1 MIEWAQKAISLPVS
15 RVSPKP
21 RFDRNHW
28 RRSSTKLTRQMGTF
42 KAVPQSAVMRS
53 NSWWRGVSSLRF
65 GMGGRR
71 VATARRGVS
80 AASGMDGRGRVAS
93 VSLGPRRST
102 RRARRRAGAGAY
114 ASSARRRGL
123 RGASRGRRGFPD
135 GTLVSYSSNERS
147 VDMRSSSSSGR
158 GQDMFCS
165 LRALA
170 QLCLFGA
177 APARPSLRWPRLRY
191 RRGWA
196 RVTTFEARQ
205 RRPRRRLARFY
216 SGDQAQS

>member
-1 MIEWAQKAISLPVS
+1 
-15 RVSPKP
+15 
-21 RFDRNHW
+21 
-28 RRSSTKLTRQMGTF
+28 MGTF
-42 KAVPQSAVMRS
+42 NAVPQSAVMRS

-80 AASGMDGRGRVAS
+80 AASGMDGRGRVAG

-123 RGASRGRRGFPD
+123 RGASRGVAPFHD

-170 QLCLFGA
+170 QLSLSGA
-177 APARPSLRWPRLRY
+177 APARLRLRWPRLRY

-196 RVTTFEARQ
+196 RVTTFEEPGRNPA
-205 RRPRRRLARFY
+205 LSKSSFFA
-216 SGDQAQS
+216 

>member
-1 MIEWAQKAISLPVS
+1 MEWAQKAISLPVS
-15 RVSPKP
+15 RVSPRP
-21 RFDRNHW
+21 RFDRNHCLL
-28 RRSSTKLTRQMGTF
+28 SSTKLTRQMGTF
-42 KAVPQSAVMRS
+42 NAVPQSAVMRS

-65 GMGGRR
+65 GMGGRGR
-71 VATARRGVS
+71 AGAARRFGGVWDEWPGARRGRLS
-80 AASGMDGRGRVAS
+80 RSSS
-93 VSLGPRRST
+93 VDATGAP
-102 RRARRRAGAGAY
+102 ARRRRGICVERAPPRV
-114 ASSARRRGL
+114 ARRL
-123 RGASRGRRGFPD
+123 RGRRGFRN

-170 QLCLFGA
+170 QLSPSGA
-177 APARPSLRWPRLRY
+177 APARLRLRWPRLRY

>member
-1 MIEWAQKAISLPVS
+1 
-15 RVSPKP
+15 
-21 RFDRNHW
+21 
-28 RRSSTKLTRQMGTF
+28 MGTF
-42 KAVPQSAVMRS
+42 NAVPQSAVILS

-80 AASGMDGRGRVAS
+80 AASGMDGRGRVAG

-123 RGASRGRRGFPD
+123 RGASGGAAQFHNR
-135 GTLVSYSSNERS
+135 TLVSYSSNERS

-170 QLCLFGA
+170 QLSLSGA
-177 APARPSLRWPRLRY
+177 APARQRSL
-191 RRGWA
+191 
-196 RVTTFEARQ
+196 
-205 RRPRRRLARFY
+205 LAPADH
-216 SGDQAQS
+216 G